1 MSEGVKTYSVFREAV
16 VHTSVG
22 ITPVKLMF
30 RKTLQRN

>member
-1 MSEGVKTYSVFREAV
+1 MSEGVKTYKSVREAV
-16 VHTSVG
+16 VHTSLG